1 MAPPRRKGPVGQFV
15 ATMGAPTE
23 REVEMYVVDM
33 EADQLARLKVAPTM
47 PEKEVS
53 VGVMEQIALPKRAAM
68 MDAATIPEKEG
79 SVYGMERIQAQSVN
93 LAAKKGVPA
102 LPRQEVSVGDMD
114 QNALKKRAVMKDA
127 APMPE
132 KKDSVGDR
140 CL

>member
-1 MAPPRRKGPVGQFV
+1 MGQLKRV
-15 ATMGAPTE
+15 NAATMKGVPTFP
-23 REVEMYVVDM
+23 
-33 EADQLARLKVAPTM
+33 K
-47 PEKEVS
+47 KEVFVS
-53 VGVMEQIALPKRAAM
+53 
-68 MDAATIPEKEG
+68 
-79 SVYGMERIQAQSVN
+79 GMAQSVN